1 MNFEMQTGRESNHN
15 IIRGTTVFSFP
26 AAVATASARIAGIAA
41 PSSIAAGSDFTIA
54 IIPENY
60 IQSVLD
66 VSAAFGFT
74 GTVFPDSLGSYL
86 TSVYLGPSQSNIL
99 TNISVSANLPASYAA
114 GSSYHLTAAIT
125 SLYGAAYLPTIT
137 SFDLPVT
144 LSNVTSS
151 ELTSTFDGTNSSSD
165 ISTPSV
171 TTSTLTSATT
181 STSTASPTTGSGS
194 FTDLNSLIQALQ
206 TGLNSLLLDI
216 VRSDNVTAAADYNAL
231 SPLFDQLLRF
241 TPSGSCDGNP
251 TGKTLTQVEA
261 IQLVHSIQSTLNVI
275 SLDVTNGDDVKA
287 LADTCEVRA
296 DYFNSGL
303 HEFVFGPGQTSGTGQ

>member
-1 MNFEMQTGRESNHN
+1 M
-15 IIRGTTVFSFP
+15 RGTTVYFFA

-41 PSSIAAGSDFTIA
+41 PSSIVAGSDFTIT
-54 IIPENY
+54 IITENY

-86 TSVYLGPSQSNIL
+86 TSRCLVIGTAQSNIL
-99 TNISVSANLPASYAA
+99 TNISVSANVPASYAA
-114 GSSYHLTAAIT
+114 GSSFHLTAAIT
-125 SLYGAAYLPTIT
+125 SLYGAANLPTIT
-137 SFDLPVT
+137 FFDLPVT

-151 ELTSTFDGTNSSSD
+151 DLTSTFDGTNAYD
-165 ISTPSV
+165 IGIPSL
-171 TTSTLTSATT
+171 TTSTSTSTTT

-194 FTDLNSLIQALQ
+194 FTDLNSLIQGLQ

-216 VRSDNVTAAADYNAL
+216 VRSDNITAAADYNAL

-251 TGKTLTQVEA
+251 TGKMLTQVEV
-261 IQLVHSIQSTLNVI
+261 IQLLQSVQSTLNVI
-275 SLDVTNGDDVKA
+275 SLDVTNGDDAKA

-303 HEFVFGPGQTSGTGQ
+303 HEFVAGPGQTCGTGQ

>member
-1 MNFEMQTGRESNHN
+1 M
-15 IIRGTTVFSFP
+15 RGTTVFSFA
-26 AAVATASARIAGIAA
+26 AAVAPASARIAGIAA
-41 PSSIAAGSDFTIA
+41 PSSIAAGSDFTIT
-54 IIPENY
+54 IITENY
-60 IQSVLD
+60 IQSVTD

-99 TNISVSANLPASYAA
+99 TNISVSASVPASYAA

-137 SFDLPVT
+137 FFDLPVT

-151 ELTSTFDGTNSSSD
+151 ELVSTFEGTNSCDS
-165 ISTPSV
+165 STPSV

-194 FTDLNSLIQALQ
+194 FTDLNSLIHGLQ
-206 TGLNSLLLDI
+206 IGLNNLLLDI
-216 VRSDNVTAAADYNAL
+216 VHSDKVAAAADYNAL

-251 TGKTLTQVEA
+251 TRKALTQNEA
-261 IQLVHSIQSTLNVI
+261 IQLIRSIQSTLNAI
-275 SLDVTNGDDVKA
+275 SLVVTNRDDAKA

>member
-1 MNFEMQTGRESNHN
+1 M
-15 IIRGTTVFSFP
+15 RGTTVFSFA
-26 AAVATASARIAGIAA
+26 AAVAPASARIAGIAA
-41 PSSIAAGSDFTIA
+41 PSSIAAGSDFTIT
-54 IIPENY
+54 IITENY

-66 VSAAFGFT
+66 ISAAFGFT
-74 GTVFPDSLGSYL
+74 ETVFPDSLGSYL
-86 TSVYLGPSQSNIL
+86 TSVYLGPSRPNIL
-99 TNISVSANLPASYAA
+99 TNISVSASVPASYAD

-137 SFDLPVT
+137 FFDLPVT

-151 ELTSTFDGTNSSSD
+151 ESTSTFDGTNSCD
-165 ISTPSV
+165 ISTSSA

-194 FTDLNSLIQALQ
+194 FTNLNSLVQGLQ
-206 TGLNSLLLDI
+206 TGLNSLLLGI
-216 VRSDNVTAAADYNAL
+216 ARSDNVAAAADYNAL

-241 TPSGSCDGNP
+241 TPSGSCDSNP

-261 IQLVHSIQSTLNVI
+261 IQLLQSVQSTLNII
-275 SLDVTNGDDVKA
+275 SLDVTNGDNVKA

-303 HEFVFGPGQTSGTGQ
+303 HEFVFGPGQTSGTGH

>member
-1 MNFEMQTGRESNHN
+1 M
-15 IIRGTTVFSFP
+15 RGTTVYFFA

-41 PSSIAAGSDFTIA
+41 PSSIVAGSDFTIT
-54 IIPENY
+54 IITENY

-86 TSVYLGPSQSNIL
+86 TSVYLGPSKPQLKCQSKESDVCHYKFIRCGELANDHIFRSSRDTL
-99 TNISVSANLPASYAA
+99 KCYELRLDVDLRWHQRLYISSNPPLWFSKANWAA
-114 GSSYHLTAAIT
+114 DDIGIP
-125 SLYGAAYLPTIT
+125 SL
-137 SFDLPVT
+137 
-144 LSNVTSS
+144 
-151 ELTSTFDGTNSSSD
+151 
-165 ISTPSV
+165 
-171 TTSTLTSATT
+171 TTSTSTSTTT

-194 FTDLNSLIQALQ
+194 FTDLNSLIQGLQ

-216 VRSDNVTAAADYNAL
+216 VRSDNITAAADYNAL

-251 TGKTLTQVEA
+251 TGKMLTQVEV
-261 IQLVHSIQSTLNVI
+261 IQLLQSVQSTLNVI
-275 SLDVTNGDDVKA
+275 SLDVTNGDDAKA

-303 HEFVFGPGQTSGTGQ
+303 HEFVAGPGQTCGTGQ

>member
-1 MNFEMQTGRESNHN
+1 M
-15 IIRGTTVFSFP
+15 RGTTVYFFA

-41 PSSIAAGSDFTIA
+41 PSSIVAGSDFTIT
-54 IIPENY
+54 IITENY

-86 TSVYLGPSQSNIL
+86 TSVYLGPSRSNIF
-99 TNISVSANLPASYAA
+99 TNISVSANVPASYTA
-114 GSSYHLTAAIT
+114 GSSFDLTAAIT
-125 SLYGAAYLPTIT
+125 SLYGAANLPTIT
-137 SFDLPVT
+137 FFDLPVT

-151 ELTSTFDGTNSSSD
+151 DLTSTFDGTNACD

-171 TTSTLTSATT
+171 TTSTSTSTTT

-194 FTDLNSLIQALQ
+194 FTDLNSLIQGLQ

-216 VRSDNVTAAADYNAL
+216 VRSDNITAAADYDAL

-251 TGKTLTQVEA
+251 TGKMLTQVEV
-261 IQLVHSIQSTLNVI
+261 IQLLQSVQSTLNVI
-275 SLDVTNGDDVKA
+275 SLDVTNGDDAKA

-303 HEFVFGPGQTSGTGQ
+303 HEFVAGPGQTSGTGQ